1 MTNWANFILR
11 GYKFS
16 SALATL
22 VLGAAGGLLGL
33 WIGLPLGVLLGS
45 LISVAVSA
53 TFGMRLFGR
62 LPGIP
67 QNWRM
72 LVIPIIGVA
81 IGGSVTP
88 DVLQQMLRW
97 WPSLLAVIVFV
108 PLAHAISYHL
118 YRRLAGLEPVTAFF
132 AAMPGGYV
140 EALEMGEERGADMQM
155 LLMLQ
160 FLRLILCI
168 VMIPLVFA
176 AFTGHLVGSGSGVV
190 MRGSDLLMTAPDAMI
205 LVGCAVVGYFG
216 AKAVNFPAPI
226 LVGPLT
232 LSGLVH
238 AVGWV
243 EASPAP
249 WVIMT
254 AQWVIGTSL
263 GSRFAG
269 LKPAKLWL
277 ALRMSLVSI
286 TALLG
291 LALIFALILSGA
303 ISEPLSAVILAFAPG
318 GVSEMALVA
327 VSLQLSAIYVTVN
340 HLARIVLSVIV
351 ARVGLRFLPDPAS
364 DKRPDPLP

>member
-1 MTNWANFILR
+1 MTGWANSILR
-11 GYKFS
+11 GHKLS
-16 SALATL
+16 AALATL

-45 LISVAVSA
+45 LMTVASAA
-53 TFGMRLFGR
+53 TFQLRLFGR

-72 LVIPIIGVA
+72 LVIPVIGVA

-88 DVLQQMLRW
+88 EVVQQMLSW
-97 WPSLLAVIVFV
+97 WPSLVAVIVFV
-108 PLAHAISYHL
+108 PVAHMISYQI
-118 YRRLAGLEPVTAFF
+118 YRRLAGVEPITAFF

-168 VMIPLVFA
+168 VMIPLIFA
-176 AFTGHLVGSGSGVV
+176 AFTGHSVGSGSGVV
-190 MRGSDLLMTAPDAMI
+190 MRGSDLTMTLQDATI
-205 LVGCAVVGYFG
+205 LIGCAVIGYFG
-216 AKAVNFPAPI
+216 AKAINFPAPI
-226 LVGPLT
+226 LVGPLA

-249 WVIMT
+249 WAIMT

-269 LKPAKLWL
+269 LRPAKLWL
-277 ALRMSLVSI
+277 ALRMSLVSM

-291 LALIFALILSGA
+291 LALLFALILTTPVG
-303 ISEPLSAVILAFAPG
+303 EPLAAIILAFAPG

-340 HLARIVLSVIV
+340 HLARIILSVTV
-351 ARVGLRFLPDPAS
+351 ARVGLRFLPVSAA
-364 DKRPDPLP
+364 DKGRDGPQ